1 MDSLPLNHQGSL
13 NACLGAPTWLLII
26 QVMMQ
31 FQVPQPGVPRL
42 LFQALSLTDLCS
54 DTHLVVCPQ
63 DCPLFPQTNQ
73 GRGHPHPLPA
83 PSPFFF
89 SSDSV
94 FPSDLSWMLSASR
107 LPSPINNNA
116 CGSILLS
123 SGSPPSEGW
132 MALGLAAG
140 SESDRKRCVT
150 SWSWKGQLR
159 FYAHSP
165 HSGPRWLALSF

>member
-1 MDSLPLNHQGSL
+1 M
-13 NACLGAPTWLLII
+13 

-89 SSDSV
+89 SSDSLS
-94 FPSDLSWMLSASR
+94 FPQICLGCSPPPASR

-123 SGSPPSEGW
+123 SGSPPSEGR

-165 HSGPRWLALSF
+165 HSGPRWLVLSF